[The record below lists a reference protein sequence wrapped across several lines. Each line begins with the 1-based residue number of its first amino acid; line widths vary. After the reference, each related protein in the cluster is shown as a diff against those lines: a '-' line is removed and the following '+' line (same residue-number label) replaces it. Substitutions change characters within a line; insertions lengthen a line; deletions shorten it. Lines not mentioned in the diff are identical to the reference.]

1 MKLQAVKIVQTKQ
14 IIKQQAVRNMENT
27 LSSQDHRKKK
37 QQAATIV
44 EKNSKQPGSLKKTAS
59 SQDR

>member
-14 IIKQQAVRNMENT
+14 IIKQQAVRNMENPT
-27 LSSQDHRKKK
+27 SSQDHRKN

-44 EKNSKQPGSLKKTAS
+44 EKNSNQPGSLKKNS
-59 SQDR
+59 KQPGS